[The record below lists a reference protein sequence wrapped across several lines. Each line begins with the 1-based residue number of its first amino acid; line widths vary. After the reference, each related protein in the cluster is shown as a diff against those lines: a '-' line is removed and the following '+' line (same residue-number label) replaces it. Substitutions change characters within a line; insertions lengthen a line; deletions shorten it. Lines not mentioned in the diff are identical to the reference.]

1 MTVMTSASTKGV
13 SGVLVDQVVRKM
25 ILGEIKKT
33 DKESFE
39 SAGETLESVT
49 SDATFLANER
59 KLQDLKASLCTANM
73 IDASIEWEKD
83 EFAMT
88 CEGEGV
94 CVTRRYPYTGG
105 VR

>member
-1 MTVMTSASTKGV
+1 MTVLTSASTKSV

-33 DKESFE
+33 DKDALED
-39 SAGETLESVT
+39 AGETLESVT
-49 SDATFLANER
+49 SEASFLANER

-83 EFAMT
+83 EFVMT
-88 CEGEGV
+88 CEGME
-94 CVTRRYPYTGG
+94 CA
-105 VR
+105 